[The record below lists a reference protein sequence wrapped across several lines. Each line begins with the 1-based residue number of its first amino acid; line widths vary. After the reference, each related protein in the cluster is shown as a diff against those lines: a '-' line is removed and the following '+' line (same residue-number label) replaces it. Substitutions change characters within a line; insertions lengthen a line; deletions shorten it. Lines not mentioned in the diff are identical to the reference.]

1 MASVFVDG
9 DTVFF
14 AKRRNFKKISWYQ
27 YFSPKTL
34 TFRENEMRHFRFW
47 LIDGLAVRA
56 CKIIFSEFE
65 QTP

>member
-14 AKRRNFKKISWYQ
+14 AKRRNFKKISWHQ

-56 CKIIFSEFE
+56 C
-65 QTP
+65 